1 MARVTEDV
9 RFRKVKALQGRAR
22 DEALR
27 QNLNENDLVVVR
39 TMIGSLP
46 EYEIEKVE
54 GDPIQFLFNL
64 GKKEVK

>member
-22 DEALR
+22 DEALK
-27 QNLNENDLVVVR
+27 QHLSENDLVVVR
-39 TMIGSLP
+39 TTIGSLP
-46 EYEIEKVE
+46 EYEIEKVS